1 MPVHPQVAALLEQM
15 REAGQPPFEH
25 MSVPEARQAA
35 WAFADLQGPGP
46 EVASVQHRFIPGPTA
61 DLPVRIYTP
70 EGQGPFPAIV
80 YFHGSGWVILNIE
93 ICDPTMRALAN
104 DTGCVVVAVNYQKAP
119 EHKFPVPF
127 NDAWASTCWV
137 AEHAEELGID
147 AARMAVGGDSAGGN
161 LAAAV
166 AIKARDEGGPALAF
180 QLLVYPATD
189 HDLDTPSCLANG
201 EGYLLQRESMRWFW
215 GHYLDGATD
224 VPDWRAFPMRAASLA
239 GLPPALVVT
248 AEFDPLRDDG
258 RRYADRLRAE
268 GVPVT
273 YSEHAGMIHGF
284 YWMQAVLD
292 QSRNLHEEIAREVRG
307 ALHPSLQPT
316 S

>member
-1 MPVHPQVAALLEQM
+1 M
-15 REAGQPPFEH
+15 
-25 MSVPEARQAA
+25 
-35 WAFADLQGPGP
+35 
-46 EVASVQHRFIPGPTA
+46 
-61 DLPVRIYTP
+61 
-70 EGQGPFPAIV
+70 
-80 YFHGSGWVILNIE
+80 
-93 ICDPTMRALAN
+93 
-104 DTGCVVVAVNYQKAP
+104 
-119 EHKFPVPF
+119 
-127 NDAWASTCWV
+127 
-137 AEHAEELGID
+137 
-147 AARMAVGGDSAGGN
+147 
-161 LAAAV
+161 
-166 AIKARDEGGPALAF
+166 
-180 QLLVYPATD
+180 
-189 HDLDTPSCLANG
+189 
-201 EGYLLQRESMRWFW
+201 LQRESMRWFW

>member
-70 EGQGPFPAIV
+70 EGQAPFPAIV

-104 DTGCVVVAVNYQKAP
+104 DSGCVVVAVNYQKAP

-147 AARMAVGGDSAGGN
+147 PARIAVGGDSAGGN

-166 AIKARDEGGPALAF
+166 AIKAREEGGPALAY
-180 QLLVYPATD
+180 QLLVYPATEY
-189 HDLDTPSCLANG
+189 DLDTPSCLENA

-239 GLPPALVVT
+239 DLPPALVVT
-248 AEFDPLRDDG
+248 AEFDPRRDDG

-268 GVPVT
+268 GVQIT
-273 YSEHAGMIHGF
+273 YREHAGMIHGF

-292 QSRNLHEEIAREVRG
+292 QSRNLHEEIAREVRA
-307 ALHPSLQPT
+307 ALHPSLQPA